1 MVYCK
6 YIFFNSVVKF
16 NFLKVQVHVLNS
28 FKIQNFLQ
36 ILRIQRFFF
45 FKLRVCVFS
54 VILTN
59 FLFRRSLTGW
69 QVSSWWYRHI
79 KKNLQTCNTL
89 FLFSRMESRAFF
101 NHLIL
106 CSIIHVHKQ
115 LKFIK
120 MFYDCMLTRN
130 TLK

>member
-1 MVYCK
+1 MFIQFLNTK
-6 YIFFNSVVKF
+6 FFTDIEDT
-16 NFLKVQVHVLNS
+16 
-28 FKIQNFLQ
+28 KI
-36 ILRIQRFFF
+36 FF

-59 FLFRRSLTGW
+59 FLCRRSLKPGW
-69 QVSSWWYRHI
+69 QVVVDDADI
-79 KKNLQTCNTL
+79 KTLQTCNTL

-115 LKFIK
+115 LKFLK
-120 MFYDCMLTRN
+120 KFYVCMLTRN

>member
-1 MVYCK
+1 MVYFK

-16 NFLKVQVHVLNS
+16 NFLKVQVHVYTV
-28 FKIQNFLQ
+28 FKYKIFY
-36 ILRIQRFFF
+36 RYWGYKDFFF
-45 FKLRVCVFS
+45 QKLRVCVFS

-59 FLFRRSLTGW
+59 FLCRRSLKPGW
-69 QVSSWWYRHI
+69 QVVVDDADI
-79 KKNLQTCNTL
+79 KNPANLQYFISFFTDGITCILN
-89 FLFSRMESRAFF
+89 S
-101 NHLIL
+101 LIL

-120 MFYDCMLTRN
+120 MFYVCMLTRN